1 MRLLFSAV
9 CPTGFGET
17 LIGVSLADQLR
28 KLGVTS
34 HFIIQPHALRM
45 LVRSRNDP
53 GHQYT
58 VLEPEMGSLAKLL
71 VDDAIATFRPDAIVL
86 ADYLT
91 HCRTFSRTYHLDPWF
106 IESRGVPVIPIDI
119 WELEKT
125 SYSIDLATDD
135 DAEVN
140 EHFRDL
146 PAQLRPVPLAH
157 LEPDGTCRARPFRVW
172 DREDRVS
179 ARTRNHLRTTLGLEK
194 QDKLVLLAT
203 AAWQLGKGIRHRK
216 QVIPVRDAMPRILAH
231 YLQQLPPRTHFLLAG
246 EAPEVLADLPGDRIH
261 RLPPCLPDRFGNL
274 LGAAD
279 AILSMN
285 ISATTVTR
293 AVMAGVP
300 AMVLGNRFDIQ
311 DTEDAEKAEA
321 ELGGFSPV
329 VREQLPSAMPVH
341 PFRLWPLSYYKF
353 LTPLLTD
360 NPFTGAVTQA
370 EILDEQA
377 VTGGLTRL
385 LFDQPTRSEALAKQ
399 SAYADRVRALPD
411 TPTVFTET
419 LEHIGIGSGMVVT

>member
-9 CPTGFGET
+9 CSTGFGET

-28 KLGVTS
+28 KVGVTS
-34 HFIIQPHALRM
+34 HFIIEPHALRT
-45 LVRSRNDP
+45 LVRDRKHP
-53 GHQYT
+53 GHEYT
-58 VLEPEMGSLAKLL
+58 VLEPQMGPLARLL
-71 VDDAIATFRPDAIVL
+71 VDEAIATFRPDAIVL

-91 HCRTFSRTYHLDPWF
+91 HCRTFTRRYRLDPWF
-106 IESRGVPVIPIDI
+106 IESHGLPVIPIDI

-125 SYSIDLATDD
+125 GYRIDLATDD
-135 DAEVN
+135 DFEVN

-157 LEPDGTCRARPFRVW
+157 LEPDGTGRARPFRVW
-172 DREDRVS
+172 DGEDRVS

-203 AAWQLGKGIRHRK
+203 AAWQLGKGIKHRP
-216 QVIPVRDAMPRILAH
+216 QVLPVRDAMPRIVAH
-231 YLQQLPPRTHFLLAG
+231 YLQQLPPQTHFLLAG
-246 EAPEVLADLPGDRIH
+246 EAPEVLAELPGDRIH

-274 LGAAD
+274 VGAAD

-300 AMVLGNRFDIQ
+300 VMVLGNRFDIQ
-311 DTEDAEKAEA
+311 DQEDTEKAEA
-321 ELGGFSPV
+321 EIGGFSPA
-329 VREQLPSAMPVH
+329 VREQLPGAMPLH

-353 LTPLLTD
+353 LTPLLTA
-360 NPFTGAVTQA
+360 NPFTQAVTQA

-385 LFDQPTRSEALAKQ
+385 LYDQPTRSQALARQ

-419 LEHIGIGSGMVVT
+419 LEHTGIGMVVT

>member
-1 MRLLFSAV
+1 MRLLFSAM

-17 LIGVSLADQLR
+17 LIGLSLADQLR
-28 KLGVTS
+28 PLGVTS
-34 HFIIQPHALRM
+34 HFIIEPHALRT
-45 LVRSRNDP
+45 LVRGQNHPR
-53 GHQYT
+53 HEYT
-58 VLEPEMGSLAKLL
+58 VLEPQMGQFARLL
-71 VDDAIATFRPDAIVL
+71 VEDTVATFRPDAIVL

-91 HCRTFSRTYHLDPWF
+91 HCRTFNRRYDLDPWF
-106 IESRGVPVIPIDI
+106 IEDYRVPVIPIDI

-125 SYSIDLATDD
+125 GFTVDLASDD
-135 DAEVN
+135 DYEVSQR
-140 EHFRDL
+140 FQDL

-172 DREDRVS
+172 TGEDRVS
-179 ARTRNHLRTTLGLEK
+179 ARTRTHLRTTLGLEK

-216 QVIPVRDAMPRILAH
+216 QVLPVRDAMPRILAH

-246 EAPEVLADLPGDRIH
+246 EVPETLADLPGDRIH
-261 RLPPCLPDRFGNL
+261 RLPPCLPERFGNL

-285 ISATTVTR
+285 IAATTVTR

-300 AMVLGNRFDIQ
+300 AMVLGNRFDIRDQ
-311 DTEDAEKAEA
+311 EEAEKAEA
-321 ELGGFSPV
+321 EIGGFSSV
-329 VREQLPSAMPVH
+329 VRDELPGAMPLY
-341 PFRLWPLSYYKF
+341 PFRLWPLSFYKF
-353 LTPLLTD
+353 LIPLLTA
-360 NPFTGAVTQA
+360 NPFSGAVTQT

-385 LFDQPTRSEALAKQ
+385 LYDQPTRSEALARQ

-411 TPTVFTET
+411 TPDVFTQT
-419 LEHIGIGSGMVVT
+419 LEHIGIGLV

>member
-34 HFIIQPHALRM
+34 HFIIEPHALRM
-45 LVRSRNDP
+45 LVRARKHP
-53 GHQYT
+53 GHEYT
-58 VLEPEMGSLAKLL
+58 VLEPHMGPLAKFL
-71 VDDAIATFRPDAIVL
+71 VDDVIATFRPDAIVL

-91 HCRTFSRTYHLDPWF
+91 HCRTFSRRYHLDPWF
-106 IESRGVPVIPIDI
+106 IESSGLPVIPIDI

-125 SYSIDLATDD
+125 GYSIDLATDD
-135 DAEVN
+135 DSAVN

-172 DREDRVS
+172 DREERVS
-179 ARTRNHLRTTLGLEK
+179 ARTRGHLRTTLGLEK
-194 QDKLVLLAT
+194 QDKLVLLPT

-246 EAPEVLADLPGDRIH
+246 EAPEGLAELPSDRIH
-261 RLPPCLPDRFGNL
+261 GLPPCLPDRFGNL

-300 AMVLGNRFDIQ
+300 AMVLGNRFDIS

-321 ELGGFSPV
+321 EIGGFSPV
-329 VREQLPSAMPVH
+329 VREQLPGTLPLY

-360 NPFTGAVTQA
+360 NPFTGAVSHA

-385 LFDQPTRSEALAKQ
+385 LYDQPTRSQALARQ
-399 SAYADRVRALPD
+399 SAYADQVRALPD
-411 TPTVFTET
+411 TPTVFSET
-419 LEHIGIGSGMVVT
+419 LEHIGMGMVVT

>member
-28 KLGVTS
+28 KLGVSS

-45 LVRSRNDP
+45 LVRAKNSP
-53 GHQYT
+53 GHEYT
-58 VLEPEMGSLAKLL
+58 VLEPQMGPLAKLL

-106 IESRGVPVIPIDI
+106 IESSGVPVIPIDI

-125 SYSIDLATDD
+125 GYRIDLATDD
-135 DAEVN
+135 VSEVN
-140 EHFRDL
+140 ERFRDL

-157 LEPDGTCRARPFRVW
+157 LEPDGTGRARPFRVW
-172 DREDRVS
+172 DRDDRVS

-216 QVIPVRDAMPRILAH
+216 QVLPVRDGMPRILAH
-231 YLQQLPPRTHFLLAG
+231 YLQQLPPQTHFLLAG
-246 EAPEVLADLPGDRIH
+246 EAPEVLAELPGDRIH

-300 AMVLGNRFDIQ
+300 AMVLGNRFDIGDQ
-311 DTEDAEKAEA
+311 EDAGKAEA
-321 ELGGFSPV
+321 ELGGFSPA
-329 VREQLPSAMPVH
+329 VRENLPGAMPLY

-360 NPFTGAVTQA
+360 NPFTAAVTRA

-385 LFDQPTRSEALAKQ
+385 LYDQPTRSEALARQ

-411 TPTVFTET
+411 TPTVFNET
-419 LEHIGIGSGMVVT
+419 LQHIGLVVT

>member
-28 KLGVTS
+28 KAGVTS
-34 HFIIQPHALRM
+34 HFIIEPHALRM
-45 LVRSRNDP
+45 LVRDSKHP
-53 GHQYT
+53 GHEYT
-58 VLEPEMGSLAKLL
+58 VLEPRMGPLAKLI

-91 HCRTFSRTYHLDPWF
+91 HCRTFDRRYHLDPWF
-106 IESRGVPVIPIDI
+106 IESHGLPVIPIDI
-119 WELEKT
+119 WELEKAGFT
-125 SYSIDLATDD
+125 VDLATDD
-135 DAEVN
+135 DYEVN

-157 LEPDGTCRARPFRVW
+157 LEPDGTGRARPFRVW

-179 ARTRNHLRTTLGLEK
+179 ARTRGHLRTTLGLEK

-203 AAWQLGKGIRHRK
+203 AAWQLGKGGIRHRQ

-231 YLQQLPPRTHFLLAG
+231 YLQQLPPQTHFLLAG
-246 EAPEVLADLPGDRIH
+246 EAPEVLAELPGDRIH
-261 RLPPCLPDRFGNL
+261 RLPPCLPERFGNL

-285 ISATTVTR
+285 IAATTVTR

-300 AMVLGNRFDIQ
+300 AMVLGNRFSIADE
-311 DTEDAEKAEA
+311 EDAEKAEA
-321 ELGGFSPV
+321 EVGGFSPV
-329 VREQLPSAMPVH
+329 VREQLPGAMPLY
-341 PFRLWPLSYYKF
+341 PFRLWPLSYYTF

-360 NPFTGAVTQA
+360 NPFSGAVSPA

-385 LFDQPTRSEALAKQ
+385 LYDQQTRSQALARQ

-411 TPTVFTET
+411 TCAVFTQT
-419 LEHIGIGSGMVVT
+419 LEHIGIGN

>member
-1 MRLLFSAV
+1 MRLLFSSV

-45 LVRSRNDP
+45 LVRSQKDP
-53 GHQYT
+53 GHEYT
-58 VLEPEMGSLAKLL
+58 VLEPQMGPLAKLL
-71 VDDAIATFRPDAIVL
+71 VDDAVATFRPDAIVL

-91 HCRTFSRTYHLDPWF
+91 HCRTFSRRYHLDPWF
-106 IESRGVPVIPIDI
+106 IESYGLPVIPIDI

-125 SYSIDLATDD
+125 GYRIDLDTGDD
-135 DAEVN
+135 SDVN

-157 LEPDGTCRARPFRVW
+157 LEPDGTGRARPFRVW
-172 DREDRVS
+172 EREDRIS
-179 ARTRNHLRTTLGLEK
+179 ARTRGHLRTTLGLEK
-194 QDKLVLLAT
+194 QDKLVMLAT
-203 AAWQLGKGIRHRK
+203 AAWQVGKGIPHRQ
-216 QVIPVRDAMPRILAH
+216 QVTPVLDAMPRILAH
-231 YLQQLPPRTHFLLAG
+231 YLQQLPPQTHFLLAG
-246 EAPEVLADLPGDRIH
+246 EAPEVLADLPGNRIH

-274 LGAAD
+274 IGAAD
-279 AILSMN
+279 AVLSMN
-285 ISATTVTR
+285 IAATTVTR

-311 DTEDAEKAEA
+311 GPADAEQAGAEI
-321 ELGGFSPV
+321 GGFSPA
-329 VREQLPSAMPVH
+329 VRENLAGAMPLY
-341 PFRLWPLSYYKF
+341 PFRLWPLSFYKF
-353 LTPLLTD
+353 LTPLLTN

-385 LFDQPTRSEALAKQ
+385 LYDPPTRSEALARQ

-411 TPTVFTET
+411 TPTVFNET
-419 LEHIGIGSGMVVT
+419 LEHIGIGMVVT

>member
-1 MRLLFSAV
+1 MKLLFSAV

-28 KLGVTS
+28 KVGVTS
-34 HFIIQPHALRM
+34 HFIIEPHALRT
-45 LVRSRNDP
+45 LVRDRNHP
-53 GHQYT
+53 GHEYT
-58 VLEPEMGSLAKLL
+58 VLEPQMGPLAKLL

-91 HCRTFSRTYHLDPWF
+91 HCRTFARRYRLDPWF
-106 IESRGVPVIPIDI
+106 IESRGLPVIPIDI
-119 WELEKT
+119 WELEKAGYT
-125 SYSIDLATDD
+125 IDLAIDD
-135 DAEVN
+135 DFEVN
-140 EHFRDL
+140 ERFRDL
-146 PAQLRPVPLAH
+146 PAALRPVPLAH
-157 LEPDGTCRARPFRVW
+157 LEPDGTRSARPFRVW
-172 DREDRVS
+172 DHEDRVS

-203 AAWQLGKGIRHRK
+203 AAWQLGKGIQHRK

-231 YLQQLPPRTHFLLAG
+231 YLQQLPQRTHFLLAG
-246 EAPEVLADLPGDRIH
+246 EVPDVLADLPGNRIH
-261 RLPPCLPDRFGNL
+261 RLPPCLPERFGNL

-300 AMVLGNRFDIQ
+300 TMVLGNRFDIR
-311 DTEDAEKAEA
+311 DSDDADRAEA
-321 ELGGFSPV
+321 EVGGFSPV
-329 VREQLPSAMPVH
+329 VRGNLPGAMPLY
-341 PFRLWPLSYYKF
+341 PFRLWPLSYYNF

-385 LFDQPTRSEALAKQ
+385 LYDQPTRSEALARQ

-419 LEHIGIGSGMVVT
+419 LEHIGSGLVVT

>member
-1 MRLLFSAV
+1 ARPGRARRAAGRPGARQAGCAAGRQHLGRGHLERRLHRAPARAGHRGRRRTGTGARRRLRAGHPRRDAGRGAGVPRRLVHRYRHAGRHAALPGRHQVTRASDQRRPTMKLLFSAV

-34 HFIIQPHALRM
+34 HFIIEPHALRT
-45 LVRSRNDP
+45 LVRSTKEP
-53 GHQYT
+53 GHAYT
-58 VLEPEMGSLAKLL
+58 VLEPQMGPLAKLL

-91 HCRTFSRTYHLDPWF
+91 HCRAFTRTYHLDPWF
-106 IESRGVPVIPIDI
+106 IESHGVPVIPIDI

-125 SYSIDLATDD
+125 SYRIDLATDD
-135 DAEVN
+135 VTEVN

-157 LEPDGTCRARPFRVW
+157 LEPDGTCRARPFRLW
-172 DREDRVS
+172 DRDDRVS

-194 QDKLVLLAT
+194 QDKLVMLAT
-203 AAWQLGKGIRHRK
+203 AAWQLGKGIKHRK
-216 QVIPVRDAMPRILAH
+216 QVLPVRDGMPRILAH

-246 EAPEVLADLPGDRIH
+246 EAPDALAELPGDRIH
-261 RLPPCLPDRFGNL
+261 RLPPCLPERFGNL

-300 AMVLGNRFDIQ
+300 AMVLSNRFDIA
-311 DTEDAEKAEA
+311 DPEDAEKADA
-321 ELGGFSPV
+321 DLG
-329 VREQLPSAMPVH
+329 
-341 PFRLWPLSYYKF
+341 
-353 LTPLLTD
+353 
-360 NPFTGAVTQA
+360 
-370 EILDEQA
+370 
-377 VTGGLTRL
+377 
-385 LFDQPTRSEALAKQ
+385 
-399 SAYADRVRALPD
+399 
-411 TPTVFTET
+411 
-419 LEHIGIGSGMVVT
+419 

>member
-1 MRLLFSAV
+1 
-9 CPTGFGET
+9 
-17 LIGVSLADQLR
+17 
-28 KLGVTS
+28 VTS
-34 HFIIQPHALRM
+34 HFIIEPHALPM
-45 LVRSRNDP
+45 LVRDRNRP
-53 GHQYT
+53 RHEYT
-58 VLEPEMGSLAKLL
+58 VLEPQMGPLARLL
-71 VDDAIATFRPDAIVL
+71 VDEAIATFRPDAIVL

-91 HCRTFSRTYHLDPWF
+91 HCRTFSRRYHLDPWF
-106 IESRGVPVIPIDI
+106 IESHGLPVIPIDI

-125 SYSIDLATDD
+125 SFTVDLATDD
-135 DAEVN
+135 ESDVN

-172 DREDRVS
+172 DGEDRVS

-203 AAWQLGKGIRHRK
+203 AAWQLGKGIKHRE

-231 YLQQLPPRTHFLLAG
+231 CLRQLPPQTHFLLAG
-246 EAPEVLADLPGDRIH
+246 EAPEALIDPPGNRVH
-261 RLPPCLPDRFGNL
+261 RLPPCLPERFGNL

-285 ISATTVTR
+285 IAATTVTR

-300 AMVLGNRFDIQ
+300 AMVLGNRFDIR

-321 ELGGFSPV
+321 EIGGFSPM
-329 VREQLPSAMPVH
+329 VRDQLAGAMPLY
-341 PFRLWPLSYYKF
+341 PFRLWPLSYYRF

-377 VTGGLTRL
+377 VTAGLTRL
-385 LFDQPTRSEALAKQ
+385 LYDQPTRSEALARQ

-419 LEHIGIGSGMVVT
+419 LERIGIGMVVT

>member
-1 MRLLFSAV
+1 VRLLFSAV

-17 LIGVSLADQLR
+17 LIGVSFADQLR
-28 KLGVTS
+28 QQGVTS
-34 HFIIQPHALRM
+34 HFIIEPHALRM
-45 LVRSRNDP
+45 LVRDRNHP
-53 GHQYT
+53 GHEYT
-58 VLEPEMGSLAKLL
+58 VLESTMGPLAKLL
-71 VDDAIATFRPDAIVL
+71 VDDVIATFRPDAIVL

-91 HCRTFSRTYHLDPWF
+91 HCRTFSRRYGLDPWF
-106 IESRGVPVIPIDI
+106 IESYGLPVIPIDI

-125 SYSIDLATDD
+125 GYRIDLATDD
-135 DAEVN
+135 EAEVN

-157 LEPDGTCRARPFRVW
+157 LEPDGTGRARPFRVW
-172 DREDRVS
+172 DRDDRIS
-179 ARTRNHLRTTLGLEK
+179 ARTRGHLRTTLGLEK

-203 AAWQLGKGIRHRK
+203 AAWQLGKGIRHRP
-216 QVIPVRDAMPRILAH
+216 QVVPVQDTMPRILAH
-231 YLQQLPPRTHFLLAG
+231 YLQQLPPQTHFLLAG

-274 LGAAD
+274 VGAAD

-300 AMVLGNRFDIQ
+300 AMVLGNRFAIRDA
-311 DTEDAEKAEA
+311 EDAGKAEA

-329 VREQLPSAMPVH
+329 VREQLPGALPLY

-360 NPFTGAVTQA
+360 NPFTGAVSHA
-370 EILDEQA
+370 EILDEPA
-377 VTGGLTRL
+377 VIGGLTRL
-385 LFDQPTRSEALAKQ
+385 LYDQPTRSQALARQ
-399 SAYADRVRALPD
+399 SAYVDQVRALPD
-411 TPTVFTET
+411 TPTVFAET
-419 LEHIGIGSGMVVT
+419 LGHIGSEW

>member
-28 KLGVTS
+28 KMGVTS

-45 LVRSRNDP
+45 LVRSQKDP
-53 GHQYT
+53 GHEYT
-58 VLEPEMGSLAKLL
+58 VLEPQMGPLAKLL
-71 VDDAIATFRPDAIVL
+71 VDDAVATFRPDAIVL

-91 HCRTFSRTYHLDPWF
+91 HCRTFSRRYHLDPWF
-106 IESRGVPVIPIDI
+106 IESYGLPVIPIDI

-125 SYSIDLATDD
+125 GYRIDLDTGDD
-135 DAEVN
+135 SDVN

-172 DREDRVS
+172 EREDRIS
-179 ARTRNHLRTTLGLEK
+179 ARTRGHLRTTLGLEK
-194 QDKLVLLAT
+194 QDKLVMLAT
-203 AAWQLGKGIRHRK
+203 AAWQLGKGIPHRQ
-216 QVIPVRDAMPRILAH
+216 QVAPVLDGMPRILAH

-246 EAPEVLADLPGDRIH
+246 EAPEVLADLPGNRIH

-274 LGAAD
+274 IGAAD
-279 AILSMN
+279 AVLSLN
-285 ISATTVTR
+285 IAATTVTR

-300 AMVLGNRFDIQ
+300 AMVLGNRFDIG
-311 DTEDAEKAEA
+311 DPADAEQAEA
-321 ELGGFSPV
+321 EIGGFSPA
-329 VREQLPSAMPVH
+329 VRANLAGAMPLY
-341 PFRLWPLSYYKF
+341 PFRLWPLSFYKF
-353 LTPLLTD
+353 LTPLLTG

-385 LFDQPTRSEALAKQ
+385 LYDQPTRSEALARQ

-411 TPTVFTET
+411 TPTVFNET
-419 LEHIGIGSGMVVT
+419 LEHIGIGMVVT

>member
-1 MRLLFSAV
+1 MGLLFSAV

-17 LIGVSLADQLR
+17 LIGVALADQLR
-28 KLGVTS
+28 RLGVTS
-34 HFIIQPHALRM
+34 HFIIEPHALK
-45 LVRSRNDP
+45 LLARSTKDP
-53 GHQYT
+53 GHEYT
-58 VLEPEMGSLAKLL
+58 VLEPQMGSLAKLL

-91 HCRTFSRTYHLDPWF
+91 HCRTFTRTYHLDPWF
-106 IESRGVPVIPIDI
+106 IESHGVPVIPIDI

-125 SYSIDLATDD
+125 GYRIDLATDD
-135 DAEVN
+135 VAEVN

-146 PAQLRPVPLAH
+146 PAHLRPVPLAH

-172 DREDRVS
+172 DRDDRVS
-179 ARTRNHLRTTLGLEK
+179 ARTRNHLRTTLGLGK
-194 QDKLVLLAT
+194 QDKLVMLAT
-203 AAWQLGKGIRHRK
+203 AAWQLGKGILHRQ
-216 QVIPVRDAMPRILAH
+216 QVLPVRDGMPRMLAH
-231 YLQQLPPRTHFLLAG
+231 YLGQLPPQTHFLLAG
-246 EAPEVLADLPGDRIH
+246 EAPDVLAELPGDRIH
-261 RLPPCLPDRFGNL
+261 RLPPCLPERFGNL

-300 AMVLGNRFDIQ
+300 AMVLGNRFDIGDQ
-311 DTEDAEKAEA
+311 EDAEKAEA

-329 VREQLPSAMPVH
+329 VRENLPGAMPLY
-341 PFRLWPLSYYKF
+341 PFRLWPLSYYNF

-360 NPFTGAVTQA
+360 NPFTGAITQA

-385 LFDQPTRSEALAKQ
+385 LYDQPTRSEALARQ

-411 TPTVFTET
+411 TPAVFSQT
-419 LEHIGIGSGMVVT
+419 LQHIGIGSDLT

>member
-28 KLGVTS
+28 PLGVTS

-45 LVRSRNDP
+45 LARSKKEP
-53 GHQYT
+53 GHEYT
-58 VLEPEMGSLAKLL
+58 VLEPQMGPLAKLL

-91 HCRTFSRTYHLDPWF
+91 HCRTFTRTYHLDPWC
-106 IESRGVPVIPIDI
+106 IESHGVPVIPIDI

-125 SYSIDLATDD
+125 GYRIDLATDD
-135 DAEVN
+135 VAEVN

-157 LEPDGTCRARPFRVW
+157 LEPDGTGRARPFRVW
-172 DREDRVS
+172 DRDDRVS
-179 ARTRNHLRTTLGLEK
+179 ARTRNHLRTTLGLDK

-203 AAWQLGKGIRHRK
+203 AAWQLGKGIAHRK
-216 QVIPVRDAMPRILAH
+216 QVLPVRDGMPRILAH
-231 YLQQLPPRTHFLLAG
+231 YLQQLPPQTHFLLAG
-246 EAPEVLADLPGDRIH
+246 EAPEVLAELPGDRIH
-261 RLPPCLPDRFGNL
+261 RMPPCLPDRFGHL

-300 AMVLGNRFDIQ
+300 AMVLGNRFDIADQ
-311 DTEDAEKAEA
+311 EDTDKAEA

-329 VREQLPSAMPVH
+329 IHENLPGAMPLY
-341 PFRLWPLSYYKF
+341 PFRLWPLSYYRF

-385 LFDQPTRSEALAKQ
+385 LYDQPTRSEALARQ

-411 TPTVFTET
+411 TPAVFMET
-419 LEHIGIGSGMVVT
+419 LEHIGMVVT

>member
-28 KLGVTS
+28 KVGVTS
-34 HFIIQPHALRM
+34 HFIIEPHALRM
-45 LVRSRNDP
+45 LVRDSKHP
-53 GHQYT
+53 GHEYT
-58 VLEPEMGSLAKLL
+58 VLEPQMGPLAKLV
-71 VDDAIATFRPDAIVL
+71 VDDVIATFRPDAIVL

-91 HCRTFSRTYHLDPWF
+91 HCRTFDRRYHLDPWF
-106 IESRGVPVIPIDI
+106 IESHGLPVIPIDI
-119 WELEKT
+119 WELEKAGFT
-125 SYSIDLATDD
+125 VDLATDD
-135 DAEVN
+135 DYEIN
-140 EHFRDL
+140 EHFRGL

-157 LEPDGTCRARPFRVW
+157 LEPDGTGRARPFRVW

-179 ARTRNHLRTTLGLEK
+179 ARTRGHLRTTLGLEK

-203 AAWQLGKGIRHRK
+203 AAWQLGKGGIRHRK

-231 YLQQLPPRTHFLLAG
+231 YLQQLPPQTHFLLAG
-246 EAPEVLADLPGDRIH
+246 EAPEALAELPGDRIH
-261 RLPPCLPDRFGNL
+261 RLPPCLPERFGNL

-285 ISATTVTR
+285 IAATTVTR

-311 DTEDAEKAEA
+311 DAEDAEKAEA
-321 ELGGFSPV
+321 EIGGFSPV
-329 VREQLPSAMPVH
+329 VREQLPGALPLH

-353 LTPLLTD
+353 LTPLLTA
-360 NPFTGAVTQA
+360 NPFSGAVSHA

-385 LFDQPTRSEALAKQ
+385 LYDQQTRSQALASQ
-399 SAYADRVRALPD
+399 SAYADQVRALPD
-411 TPTVFTET
+411 TGAVFTET
-419 LEHIGIGSGMVVT
+419 LERIGIGMVVT